1 MLKPHVLPY
10 SIKIFHSTMHLENRI
25 SLKYAA
31 FANIDIFHHMMPDKS
46 PLISL
51 ESLSSTG
58 KQSGPYAYSKSCC
71 DRRRISKTL
80 SFILK
85 TWFSSLGKK
94 FCQLFLEVTH
104 FVAPWGNTCK
114 CPSLGNCNLCQS
126 LFQVKMTVYE
136 NQAVDQLVTQ
146 IIVHGLFL

>member
-1 MLKPHVLPY
+1 MLKPHVLSC

-31 FANIDIFHHMMPDKS
+31 FATIDIFHHMMPDKS

-71 DRRRISKTL
+71 GRRRISKTL
-80 SFILK
+80 VLFWKLGSHHWVKNSASCFLK
-85 TWFSSLGKK
+85 WLTLW
-94 FCQLFLEVTH
+94 FLEEIPANAQVWVTVIYVSH
-104 FVAPWGNTCK
+104 YFKWKWRSTK
-114 CPSLGNCNLCQS
+114 IRL
-126 LFQVKMTVYE
+126 
-136 NQAVDQLVTQ
+136 
-146 IIVHGLFL
+146 